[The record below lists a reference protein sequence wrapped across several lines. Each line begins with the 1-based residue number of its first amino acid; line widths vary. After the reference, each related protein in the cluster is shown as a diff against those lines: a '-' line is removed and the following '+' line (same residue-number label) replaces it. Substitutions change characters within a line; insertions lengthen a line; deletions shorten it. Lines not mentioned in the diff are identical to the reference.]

1 MTDPP
6 RYPGTDSTDGP
17 AGTGRAGGQPAGRTR
32 WKTAVI
38 AAAVIALLAVMII
51 LHVTGVV
58 GAGTNG

>member
-6 RYPGTDSTDGP
+6 RYPGSGSTDGP
-17 AGTGRAGGQPAGRTR
+17 ADDGGQPASRAR
-32 WKTAVI
+32 WKTAVVV
-38 AAAVIALLAVMII
+38 AAVVVLLAVMII